1 MLGDLVEF
9 HKTVKRPQLAK
20 ILNYCYVRV
29 PAPRNSPRDLL
40 LEKTQRRKMFNKNL
54 QEKKYLLHFG
64 MPSLLQ
70 MKNSALYMV
79 TSKYTRKFLIALYI
93 EAHIYVTIHLGRQGL
108 YKHILQK
115 GKAERLRAKLE
126 TIPFAERMTEK
137 EPSMPEMY

>member
-1 MLGDLVEF
+1 ML
-9 HKTVKRPQLAK
+9 A
-20 ILNYCYVRV
+20 
-29 PAPRNSPRDLL
+29 
-40 LEKTQRRKMFNKNL
+40 
-54 QEKKYLLHFG
+54 
-64 MPSLLQ
+64 LLQ

-79 TSKYTRKFLIALYI
+79 TSKYTRKFLIALCI
-93 EAHIYVTIHLGRQGL
+93 EAYIYVTIHLRRQGL